1 MAGVPILDPA
11 GDVAVQSALERHAV
25 SRRPAG
31 LRCAPF
37 LAAGAACL
45 LVGMAVGLQRA
56 GWSIGGTLRLA
67 DHAPLMISGFL
78 GTLIA
83 LERAVA
89 LRLAWAFL
97 APLASS
103 VAGVALLLGLPR
115 PGVAALAVAA
125 AGILLAAYVYVLRLQ
140 PATFTATLTAGAGA
154 WALGSLAWGM
164 GLAAPAWVAAWSAF
178 LVFTIVGERLELS
191 RLTALPRWA
200 WTAFA
205 AVAVLHGVAV
215 LAAVSFP
222 SVGYR
227 LSGVAL
233 FAWALWLLRF
243 DLARRTLSRPGLPR
257 FSAIALLLGYGW
269 LGLAGILWGTSPVL
283 PAGLR
288 YDAEVHALL
297 LGFVFSMIFAHAP
310 IIWPSV
316 LGGEIRFHPRA
327 YVHLALLHAS
337 LLLRVA
343 SGLGSWEPGRR
354 WAVVLNTLAILLF
367 LAYTVHSAWCPFR
380 GANPSLTGSA
390 TREG

>member
-1 MAGVPILDPA
+1 
-11 GDVAVQSALERHAV
+11 
-25 SRRPAG
+25 
-31 LRCAPF
+31 
-37 LAAGAACL
+37 
-45 LVGMAVGLQRA
+45 
-56 GWSIGGTLRLA
+56 
-67 DHAPLMISGFL
+67 MISGFL

-103 VAGVALLLGLPR
+103 LAGITLLLGLPR
-115 PGVAALAVAA
+115 PGTAALAVLA
-125 AGILLAAYVYVLRLQ
+125 AGVLLAAYLYVLRLQ

-154 WALGSLAWGM
+154 WALGNLAWGM
-164 GLAAPAWVAAWSAF
+164 DLAAPSWVAAWSAF

-191 RLTALPRWA
+191 RLAALPRWA

-205 AVAVLHGVAV
+205 TVAVLHGVAV
-215 LAAVSFP
+215 LVALPAP
-222 SVGYR
+222 WVGYR
-227 LSGVAL
+227 LSGAAL
-233 FAWALWLLRF
+233 LGWALWLLRF
-243 DLARRTLSRPGLPR
+243 DLARRTIGRPGLPR

-269 LGLAGILWGTSPVL
+269 LGLAGLLWGSTSGL

-327 YVHLALLHAS
+327 YTHLVLLHAS

-343 SGLGSWEPGRR
+343 SDLGGWEPGRR

-367 LAYTVHSAWCPFR
+367 LAYTVLRAVSPGR
-380 GANPSLTGSA
+380 DPQGAG
-390 TREG
+390 